1 MTINTQGTELFALDP
16 ANNTVID
23 VGCFTSLDG
32 IDTAIAQMDVTC
44 TKSKV
49 REYEAGLA
57 EPGSASFGL
66 NIDPKNPDHLRLH
79 QLKKAG
85 TKLKWVVGWS
95 DGYNFDT
102 ETGIQPLVGA
112 EGSLA
117 GIVLNSAGS
126 GYTTA
131 PTVAITGG
139 GGTGATATA
148 QIADGKVTGFTI
160 TNPGAGYITV
170 PTVALTGGSGTGAS
184 ARALVNDSVDFDLP
198 NTRTWLTFEGY
209 MNAFPFT
216 FALGDVVKSNVGIQV
231 SGEIELIAKT
241 SV

>member
-16 ANNTVID
+16 ADNSVID

-32 IDTAIAQMDVTC
+32 IDTAIAQIDVTC
-44 TKSKV
+44 TKSKA

-66 NIDPKNPDHLRLH
+66 NIDPKNPSHLRLH

-102 ETGIQPLVGA
+102 ETGIPPLVGA

-117 GIVLNSAGS
+117 GIVLNSAGT

-160 TNPGAGYITV
+160 TNAGSGYTTA

-184 ARALVNDSVDFDLP
+184 ARALVNESADFDLP

-216 FALGDVVKSNVGIQV
+216 FGLGDVVKSNVGIQV
-231 SGEIELIAKT
+231 SGEIELIVKT
-241 SV
+241 SA

>member
-1 MTINTQGTELFALDP
+1 MTIKTQGTELFALDP
-16 ANNTVID
+16 ADNSIID

-32 IDTAIAQMDVTC
+32 IDTSIAQIDVTC
-44 TKSKV
+44 TKSRA

-66 NIDPKNPDHLRLH
+66 NIDPKNPAHLRLH

-95 DGYNFDT
+95 DGYDFDK
-102 ETGIQPLVGA
+102 EQGIPPLVGA
-112 EGSLA
+112 AGSLA
-117 GIVLNSAGS
+117 ALVLGSAGS

-139 GGTGATATA
+139 GGTGAAATA
-148 QIADGKVTGFTI
+148 QIADGKVTGFAI
-160 TNPGAGYITV
+160 TSAGSGYTSA
-170 PTVALTGGSGTGAS
+170 PTVALTGGSGTGATAS
-184 ARALVNDSVDFDLP
+184 AIVNDSVDFDLP

-209 MNAFPFT
+209 MNSFPFT
-216 FALGDVVKSNVGIQV
+216 FGLGDVVKSTVGIQV
-231 SGEIELIAKT
+231 SGDPELVPKT
-241 SV
+241 AA

>member
-1 MTINTQGTELFALDP
+1 MTIDTQGTELFALDP
-16 ANNTVID
+16 TDNSVID

-32 IDTAIAQMDVTC
+32 IDTSIAQVDVTC
-44 TKSKV
+44 TKSKA
-49 REYEAGLA
+49 RKYKAGLA

-66 NIDPKNPDHLRLH
+66 NIDPANPAHLRLH

-85 TKLKWVVGWS
+85 LTLKWVVGWS
-95 DGYNFDT
+95 DGFDFD
-102 ETGIQPLVGA
+102 EEKGIPPLVGA
-112 EGSLA
+112 AGALA
-117 GIVLNSAGS
+117 AVVLNSAGT

-131 PTVAITGG
+131 PTVAIAGG
-139 GGTGATATA
+139 GGSGATATA

-160 TNPGAGYITV
+160 TNAGAGYTST
-170 PTVALTGGSGTGAS
+170 PTVTLTGGSGTGAS
-184 ARALVNDSVDFDLP
+184 ARAIVNDSVDFDLP

-216 FALGDVVKSNVGIQV
+216 FGLGDVVKSSVGIQV

-241 SV
+241 AA